1 MKTVKIGDTLHAS
14 IRIYDEFRRQPVV
27 IDETV
32 SFISQ
37 VKDINGKLLAV
48 VNVSLLDQI
57 ETSGWISLYVP
68 SSVTQLW
75 PECRAYMD
83 VKTIVDGKV
92 IVSSN
97 IIEFDIEPT
106 ITTAYTQGVL

>member
-14 IRIYDEFRRQPVV
+14 IRIYDEFRKQPVV

-37 VKDINGKLLAV
+37 VKDINGNLLAV

-83 VKTIVDGKV
+83 IKTIVDGKV

>member
-14 IRIYDEFRRQPVV
+14 IRIYDEFRKQPVV

-32 SFISQ
+32 SFISNI
-37 VKDINGKLLAV
+37 KDATGNLLGV
-48 VNVSLLDQI
+48 VNISLYDQI

-75 PECRAYMD
+75 KEGRAYMD
-83 VKTIVDGKV
+83 IKTIVDDKV
-92 IVSSN
+92 IVSSD
-97 IIEFDIEPT
+97 IIEFNIIPT
-106 ITTAYTQGVL
+106 ITTTYAQGV